1 MTSIKDLET
10 QIEGAEDALAFAKGE
25 LADLKTRLRELKEQ
39 QEKDKQPE
47 PGPEQESLFGR
58 WATHPT
64 YGRGI
69 IVSSEPNDDGYVR
82 IACRNDNLRDG
93 AEIHYEHPE
102 HLTFDPATL
111 NTVKDFNDA
120 PEGTIAEIMVE
131 PKGVYVKKDS
141 VWRGAGEEYPTPVQ
155 SLAKA
160 RVIRWGNGQ

>member
-1 MTSIKDLET
+1 MTTIDDLEER
-10 QIEGAEDALAFAKGE
+10 IEGAEDALIFVKDQLSG
-25 LADLKTRLRELKEQ
+25 LKTRLQELKEQ
-39 QEKDKQPE
+39 EEDKE
-47 PGPEQESLFGR
+47 PESLFGR

-69 IVSSEPNDDGYVR
+69 IISDKPDFGGEVKFAYHWNPEDEDHTTCHYV
-82 IACRNDNLRDG
+82 NLG
-93 AEIHYEHPE
+93 GLA
-102 HLTFDPATL
+102 LDPVTL

-141 VWRGAGEEYPTPVQ
+141 VWRGAGEEYPTAVQ

>member
-10 QIEGAEDALAFAKGE
+10 QIEGVGRVLSVLRDGLDE
-25 LADLKTRLRELKEQ
+25 LKANIKELKEQ
-39 QEKDKQPE
+39 EQPE
-47 PGPEQESLFGR
+47 PESLFGR
-58 WATHPT
+58 WATHKE

-69 IVSSEPNDDGYVR
+69 ITSIKPDSTGEVRFAYRNSSYSDGVDTR
-82 IACRNDNLRDG
+82 FAR
-93 AEIHYEHPE
+93 PE
-102 HLTFDPATL
+102 SLTIDPATL
-111 NTVKDFNDA
+111 KTVKDFNDA

-160 RVIRWGNGQ
+160 RVIRWGNGK